1 MDDLSIKLNQS
12 GIGRVIGGHLINHLY
27 YADDLCLISLSSA
40 GMQELLDMCSTY
52 ATEHLLTY
60 NGSIS
65 YSLCFK
71 PKHIKLYAPC
81 FYLNKLE
88 IPKVD
93 QCKYLGIMISIKN
106 YVINMKKQMRKFYAN
121 INILSRKFYKC
132 SPDVKCTL
140 FK

>member
-1 MDDLSIKLNQS
+1 MHVRWGTTTTTPFLVTNGVKQGGILSPMLFNVYMDDLSIKLNQS
-12 GIGRVIGGHLINHLY
+12 GIGGVIGGHLINHLC

-40 GMQELLDMCSTY
+40 GMQKLLDMCSTY

-60 NGSIS
+60 NGSKS

-71 PKHIKLYAPC
+71 PKNIKLYAPC

-93 QCKYLGIMISIKN
+93 QCKYLGIMISI
-106 YVINMKKQMRKFYAN
+106 NMVAA
-121 INILSRKFYKC
+121 
-132 SPDVKCTL
+132 
-140 FK
+140 